1 MKKIDRK
8 PIEGY
13 EGLYEI
19 DSSGI
24 IYSIVTTS
32 SRRKGPVKLQEN
44 RTGYLRV
51 NLYDK
56 NGKHKKY
63 FVHRLVAKAFI
74 PNPDSKP
81 IVNHIDCNIKN
92 NSVENLEWCTQSENI
107 QYSYNL
113 GRQANNIAKYNAKR
127 REVVKCHV

>member
-1 MKKIDRK
+1 MKKIGRK

-44 RTGYLRV
+44 RTGHLRV

-74 PNPDSKP
+74 PNPDGKP